1 MIFGILLPSKHLSLR
16 MNASTGGSE
25 APPFIEELLRLAP
38 QIRRWLAGF
47 GVAAVDLDDCAH
59 DVLFAA
65 LSYRASFDPAKGS
78 MRTWLRAITWSV
90 VAAYYRDNQQIA
102 PAIDEPEDH
111 DTETPEQLAADEE
124 RAKALAEVLATL
136 DDSERELLRLRYRE
150 CLTTKEISER
160 LGIPEA
166 TVKSRL
172 HRLLQRCA
180 EAMRERGFDESRSS
194 FLIPLFFATSAMEP
208 SGSGAASSK
217 GEGAVASNDPTAAR
231 LSAWPLRVGR
241 RVAESRPAWAVAAGL
256 LVYLL
261 MSRDRPQRAASFT
274 WTHSTTH
281 ACATSA
287 GAATPAKAT
296 SAPPPPPPFALPPL
310 LEPVREFGKVE
321 HEPAIL
327 P

>member
-1 MIFGILLPSKHLSLR
+1 MIFGILFPAKHLSLG

-25 APPFIEELLRLAP
+25 TPPFIEELLRTAP

-90 VAAYYRDNQQIA
+90 VAAYYREIQQIA
-102 PAIDEPEDH
+102 PAIDEPDDI
-111 DTETPEQLAADEE
+111 DTDTPEQLAADEE
-124 RAKALAEVLATL
+124 RVKALAEVLATL

-150 CLTTKEISER
+150 CLTTKEIAER

-194 FLIPLFFATSAMEP
+194 FLIPLFFATSATER
-208 SGSGAASSK
+208 GG
-217 GEGAVASNDPTAAR
+217 GGAVAAPSKVEGASVAR
-231 LSAWPLRVGR
+231 LPAWPVRVGR
-241 RVAESRPAWAVAAGL
+241 RVASSRPAWAMAGGL

-261 MSRDRPQRAASFT
+261 MSHDRPERAASFT
-274 WTHSTTH
+274 WTHSTTRV
-281 ACATSA
+281 CATSA
-287 GAATPAKAT
+287 EPATAPNAT
-296 SAPPPPPPFALPPL
+296 SAPPSALPFAIPPSF
-310 LEPVREFGKVE
+310 EPVREFGAVE
-321 HEPAIL
+321 REPAIL